1 LIYSELTHKAA
12 EIAQQVM
19 EELTDESIAHNPQNF
34 TIWCDH
40 LSGRNPALMRFI
52 DRAKEKGVEFSPE
65 RLQEIYTRFITST
78 DNNVDPVEWN
88 QRIVDVAS
96 KITTALGDIGDGI

>member
-1 LIYSELTHKAA
+1 
-12 EIAQQVM
+12 
-19 EELTDESIAHNPQNF
+19 
-34 TIWCDH
+34 
-40 LSGRNPALMRFI
+40 MRFI